1 MKEPPKLALRLLNL
15 FVPASESESIPGD
28 LTEEFQVIAS
38 KKSARRAN
46 RWFWAQV
53 VWSIGVLAW
62 MDTRTAPRRTA
73 RAALAGLLVLGIGAA
88 ALLALFRETV
98 VYLLGRYGFF
108 GDPPFI
114 VNFVL
119 AGILVLVSVLC
130 CGGAAYVSAR
140 LAKGSGVAAILAL
153 GLLLTVPCAIW
164 TRVAFLPD
172 SEPMPG
178 WQMAAVLVI
187 LWPSLIAGGYVRA
200 RQIKA
205 GRAPV

>member
-1 MKEPPKLALRLLNL
+1 MKEPPKLALGLLSL
-15 FVPASESESIPGD
+15 LVPASESESIPGD
-28 LTEEFQVIAS
+28 LTEEFQAIAS
-38 KKSARRAN
+38 EKSVRRAN

-53 VWSIGVLAW
+53 VRSIGALAW
-62 MDTRTAPRRTA
+62 MNARTAPRRTA
-73 RAALAGLLVLGIGAA
+73 SAALAGLLVMGVGVAA
-88 ALLALFRETV
+88 VRALFV
-98 VYLLGRYGFF
+98 AMVMYLLGRYGFF

-164 TRVAFLPD
+164 TRVAFFPD